1 MFPAGAPG
9 FIPRAMRSYRR
20 SRKLTESTKTVGTMT
35 DAEYQAA
42 KRKLLVERDAN
53 RRAADDAAELKRI
66 EERFAARK
74 EAKP

>member
-1 MFPAGAPG
+1 
-9 FIPRAMRSYRR
+9 
-20 SRKLTESTKTVGTMT
+20 LTESTKTVGTMT